1 MVAND
6 AMSQDRSPTAPTAD
20 LERRHARRIAR
31 IALRRRPWNQ
41 WAFDPDP
48 ETVATLESQLYF
60 EGERRVAAASRFFM
74 LLALATLL
82 AGFGLYANSLAVVV
96 AAMLIETLMM
106 PIMGFA
112 LALVCGNPGRQ
123 LRSAIFIT
131 AASTM
136 VVFLGWVLGQLL
148 PSTGPPSHEVLE
160 QTNPQLIDLAI
171 ALVAGLAGAYALARR
186 EAAAALPGVA
196 IGVSLVPPLTTTGM
210 LIARGERALAAQSV
224 ELFLLNLAAVVLAGS
239 VVFVL
244 LGFLPVRKLGRLP
257 ARIRIGLLLAAVAT
271 VLVAI
276 PLIPASRAVLELAR
290 EQDAVGQA
298 LSRWEADQPD
308 IEVMGFTL
316 TGDRLVV
323 NLTGPSM
330 PDGVISLRVDLQ
342 RAVNRAVAVD
352 VRFYQYTQLITTR
365 GRDR

>member
-1 MVAND
+1 MAND
-6 AMSQDRSPTAPTAD
+6 ATSQDRRPTPPAAD
-20 LERRHARRIAR
+20 LESRNARRLAR
-31 IALRRRPWNQ
+31 LARHRRPWNR

-48 ETVATLESQLYF
+48 ETVAVLESHLYF
-60 EGERRVAAASRFFM
+60 EGERRAASAGRFFM

-96 AAMLIETLMM
+96 AAMLIETLMI

-123 LRSAIFIT
+123 LRSAVWVI

-136 VVFLGWVLGQLL
+136 VVFLGWVLGRLL
-148 PSTGPPSHEVLE
+148 PSTGPPTHEVLE
-160 QTNPQLIDLAI
+160 QTGPQLIDLAI

-186 EAAAALPGVA
+186 EAASALPGVA

-210 LIARGERALAAQSV
+210 LIARGEQALAAQSF
-224 ELFLLNLAAVVLAGS
+224 ELFLLNLAAIILAGS

-244 LGFLPVRKLGRLP
+244 LGFLPVRRLDRIP
-257 ARIRIGLLLAAVAT
+257 TRIRVGLLLATVAT

-298 LSRWEADQPD
+298 LSRWEADRPD
-308 IEVMGFTL
+308 TEVLGFTL
-316 TGDRLVV
+316 TGDDLIV
-323 NLTGPSM
+323 NLTGPRM
-330 PDGVISLRVDLQ
+330 PEGVITLRVDLQ
-342 RAVNRAVAVD
+342 KAVNREVRVD
-352 VRFYQYTQLITTR
+352 VRFYQYSQLITTR
-365 GRDR
+365 GLDR